1 VASPAQVVTVAEIL
15 RGLTVR
21 MHALRV
27 SAEAR
32 EKKSEELYA
41 FITSAHCKE
50 LIEAV
55 DIQTGKMLELD
66 AREQEGHR
74 RLWDQR
80 AKLIQA
86 VKKVNGDLSF
96 EIDRIIGTAGQ

>member
-1 VASPAQVVTVAEIL
+1 
-15 RGLTVR
+15 

-27 SAEAR
+27 SAEER
-32 EKKSEELYA
+32 EKKSVELYA

-50 LIEAV
+50 LIDSV
-55 DIQTGKMLELD
+55 DIQAGKMLELD
-66 AREQEGHR
+66 TREQEAHR
-74 RLWDQR
+74 RIWDQR